1 MKIGYIRVST
11 AEQNIDRQVEML
23 KEQGVEKVF
32 IDKMSG
38 KDTKRPALQEMLT
51 FMREKD
57 TVIVE
62 SISRLARNT
71 RDLLSLVDRFKE
83 CGVEFVSLKENID
96 TTTPTGQFVLVIFAA
111 IADLE
116 RTTILQRQAEGIAIA
131 KAKGVYKGRK
141 PIDCPEFDR
150 IYEECCKGLISV
162 SRARELCGLSQS
174 SWYRRVHKKQRAAVN
189 ASLE

>member
-32 IDKMSG
+32 INKMSG

-51 FMREKD
+51 FMREND

-71 RDLLSLVDRFKE
+71 RNLLSLVDRFKE
-83 CGVEFVSLKENID
+83 CSVAFVSLKENID
-96 TTTPTGQFVLVIFAA
+96 TTTPTGQFVLIIFAA
-111 IADLE
+111 IARIWSE
-116 RTTILQRQAEGIAIA
+116 QSYYSGRQ
-131 KAKGVYKGRK
+131 
-141 PIDCPEFDR
+141 
-150 IYEECCKGLISV
+150 
-162 SRARELCGLSQS
+162 RELQ
-174 SWYRRVHKKQRAAVN
+174 
-189 ASLE
+189 

>member
-1 MKIGYIRVST
+1 MIIGYIRVST
-11 AEQNIDRQVEML
+11 EEQNIDRQVEML
-23 KEQGVEKVF
+23 KQNGVDKVF

-38 KDTKRPALQEMLT
+38 KNTQRPALQEMLT

-71 RDLLSLVDRFKE
+71 RDLLKLVDKFKE
-83 CGVEFVSLKENID
+83 TGVEFISLKENID

-116 RTTILQRQAEGIAIA
+116 RTTLLQRQAEGIAIA
-131 KAKGVYKGRK
+131 KGKGIYKGK
-141 PIDCPEFDR
+141 KSIDCPDFDR
-150 IYEECCKGLISV
+150 LYEETVKGLISV
-162 SRARELCGLSQS
+162 TRARELCGLSQS
-174 SWYRRVHKKQRAAVN
+174 SWYRRVHKKQQSAKN
-189 ASLE
+189 SSCE

>member
-32 IDKMSG
+32 INKMSG
-38 KDTKRPALQEMLT
+38 KDTKRSALQEMLT
-51 FMREKD
+51 FMREND

-83 CGVEFVSLKENID
+83 CSVAFVSLKKNID
-96 TTTPTGQFVLVIFAA
+96 TTTPTGQFVLVIFAT

-116 RTTILQRQAEGIAIA
+116 RTTTAAGRGNCNS
-131 KAKGVYKGRK
+131 KGKGR
-141 PIDCPEFDR
+141 
-150 IYEECCKGLISV
+150 L
-162 SRARELCGLSQS
+162 
-174 SWYRRVHKKQRAAVN
+174 
-189 ASLE
+189 